1 MRVHPVFNVSLLKVY
16 KGTLQRPAPV
26 EVEGQTEY
34 EIEKIL
40 AHRKSRG
47 RLQYLVRWKGYDES
61 EDMWLAESRL
71 GNA

>member
-1 MRVHPVFNVSLLKVY
+1 MGPFKVLQLIGANAAKLELPESMSVHPVFNVSLLKVY

-34 EIEKIL
+34 EIEKII

-47 RLQYLVRWKGYDES
+47 RI
-61 EDMWLAESRL
+61 
-71 GNA
+71 